1 MMKLVIKGDNK
12 LRVLV
17 VEEDPDTQILVQHI
31 LGPHFELQMA
41 FDFKEAVLLA
51 SELSFDLILLDIRLG
66 GDRDGIALL
75 HTLRKMRTY
84 AGVPILA
91 FSAYTLPEDRA
102 YLLDAGF
109 DGFVGKPFTG
119 TELLQAMQEAAGHR
133 LRSREG
139 LRLLQHVD
147 RAPIARHAKSASLRL
162 VQPGETSSNPPD
174 PSPPTVA

>member
-1 MMKLVIKGDNK
+1 MKLVIKGDNK
-12 LRVLV
+12 LQVLV
-17 VEEDPDTQILVQHI
+17 IEEDPDTQTLVQHI

-51 SELSFDLILLDIRLG
+51 TECSFDMILLDIKLG

-75 HTLRKMRTY
+75 HTLRKMPAY

-102 YLLDAGF
+102 YLSGAGF

-119 TELLQAMQEAAGHR
+119 SELLQALQQAAGHR
-133 LRSREG
+133 VRSRVG
-139 LRLLQHVD
+139 LRLLQRVD
-147 RAPIARHAKSASLRL
+147 REPVAPPARSTPLRL
-162 VQPGETSSNPPD
+162 VQPGETPVPPPG